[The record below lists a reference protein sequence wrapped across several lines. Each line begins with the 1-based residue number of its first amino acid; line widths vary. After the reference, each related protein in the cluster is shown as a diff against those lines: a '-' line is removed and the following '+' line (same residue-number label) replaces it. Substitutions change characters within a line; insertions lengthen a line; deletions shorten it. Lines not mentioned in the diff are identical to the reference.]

1 LGENSLICAVLLD
14 EAQVEENFRRFKIP
28 ILHKEKE
35 MADFRKWFLAFA
47 VVALLFAIPAS
58 AQPALQCT
66 ANAGVPPT
74 VRAEG
79 LTELVGD
86 IVLNCTG
93 GTPTPAGVAIAPA
106 NVTVFL
112 NVNVTSRLVADPM
125 TEALLLID
133 EPHSTTNP
141 TVPLIPCAAGTVG
154 TCSVLG
160 TSGGVGNP
168 GPYGTG
174 KGPNV
179 FQGRLTGSNQV
190 TFLGVPID
198 PPGSQTRVIRIT
210 NIRANANQLG
220 VSSTLVPT
228 QITAYISIT
237 GSTSVPVNNPQQ
249 TVAFVQAGLK
259 TSIQSGTLSTPI
271 NFLYCNS
278 ANSNIAGNNTSSL
291 QTGGQNGTQFIV
303 RFDEG
308 FASSWKVRNAALTIA
323 GPTAAATGSIG
334 DLNQNVPGAIYNT
347 ETGFSSGGSTDAIPT
362 GSGVVQQPTPF
373 PTTSG
378 LSSAGVANA
387 GTRLMIQFNAIPT
400 GAQLFVPVQLNTVN
414 QSSTSTVVGRAV
426 LVAADS
432 TGANIGGIGT
442 GSFGPIPATSTS
454 NTLSGVS
461 VISTNTGIAPIT
473 VTAGTAIAVYEIV
486 GTDPFQLERLEV
498 PVAVAFTASQSGL
511 TLGVQSTATAS
522 FAPISTVGTAS
533 STAPV
538 PRFAPGTPA
547 NSFIVNR
554 CNCNILFPWVSN
566 QAGFDTGIAISNTS
580 ADPFGT
586 TTQTGTVTLNYYTA
600 GTPVPPQTTNGPI
613 PAGQTLAF
621 TLSSGGNFG
630 IAATPGFQ
638 GYIIAQS
645 QFQYCHGI
653 AFFSAVGA
661 PGVGGAT
668 YLGIVLDSA
677 GLNRTKSPGEVQAH

>member
-1 LGENSLICAVLLD
+1 MRLRLNKRTSINSQL
-14 EAQVEENFRRFKIP
+14 Q
-28 ILHKEKE
+28 LHKEKE

-93 GTPTPAGVAIAPA
+93 GTPTAAGAQIAPA

-112 NVNVTSRLVADPM
+112 STNITSRLVADPM

-141 TVPLIPCAAGTVG
+141 NVPLQPCASGTGVP
-154 TCSVLG
+154 CPVLG
-160 TSGGVGNP
+160 TGGGVGLA
-168 GPYGTG
+168 GPYNGGTG
-174 KGPNV
+174 AYNV
-179 FQGRLTGSNQV
+179 YQGRLTGANQV

-198 PPGSQTRVIRIT
+198 PPGTNTRVIRIT
-210 NIRANANQLG
+210 NIRGNANQLG

-249 TVAFVQAGLK
+249 TVAFVQRGLT
-259 TSIQSGTLSTPI
+259 TSIQSGTLSTAI
-271 NFLYCNS
+271 KFLLCND
-278 ANSNIAGNNTSSL
+278 ANKDIAGTNTKALNS
-291 QTGGQNGTQFIV
+291 GGQNGTQFLV

-308 FASSWKVRNAALTIA
+308 FASSWKVRNASFLGASL
-323 GPTAAATGSIG
+323 TAASSGSLADI
-334 DLNQNVPGAIYNT
+334 NQNVPGAIYNT
-347 ETGFSSGGSTDAIPT
+347 ETGFYSGTTTDSIPAGATIPPNSTN
-362 GSGVVQQPTPF
+362 PF
-373 PTTSG
+373 TTTSG
-378 LSSAGVANA
+378 LNTAGQVTT
-387 GTRLMIQFNAIPT
+387 GTRLMINFNSVPT
-400 GAQLFVPVQLNTVN
+400 GAQIFVPTALNTVN
-414 QSSTSTVVGRAV
+414 QSNTTTVVGRAV
-426 LVAADS
+426 LVAADQF
-432 TGANIGGIGT
+432 GGNIGGIGS
-442 GSFGPIPATSTS
+442 GFGPIPATSTS

-461 VISTNTGIAPIT
+461 VVTGSTGIAPIT
-473 VTAGTAIAVYEIV
+473 VTAGTATAVYEIV
-486 GTDPFQLERLEV
+486 STDPFQLERLEV
-498 PVAVAFTASQSGL
+498 PVAIAFTANTTGL
-511 TLGVQSTATAS
+511 SVGLQSTLTAG
-522 FAPISTVGTAS
+522 FAPTSTVTVAS
-533 STAPV
+533 ASAPI

-547 NSFIVNR
+547 NSFIINR
-554 CNCNILFPWVSN
+554 CACNVLFPFVSN

-580 ADPFGT
+580 MDPFGT
-586 TTQTGTVTLNYYTA
+586 ATQTGTVTLNYYTG

-621 TLSSGGNFG
+621 TLGAGGNFG
-630 IAATPGFQ
+630 ITATPGFQ

-645 QFQYCHGI
+645 QFQYCHAMAYI
-653 AFFSAVGA
+653 SAAGN
-661 PGVGGAT
+661 PFGGAMG
-668 YLGIVLDSA
+668 YLGIVLDSG
-677 GLNRTKSPGEVQAH
+677 GLNRTGSPGEVQAH

>member
-1 LGENSLICAVLLD
+1 
-14 EAQVEENFRRFKIP
+14 
-28 ILHKEKE
+28 

-58 AQPALQCT
+58 AQQSPLQC
-66 ANAGVPPT
+66 AVNAGVPPT
-74 VRAEG
+74 VRGEG
-79 LTELVGD
+79 LTEPVGD

-112 NVNVTSRLVADPM
+112 NVNITSRLVADPM

-141 TVPLIPCAAGTVG
+141 TVPLIPCAAGTAG

-160 TSGGVGNP
+160 TNGGVGQF
-168 GPYGTG
+168 GPYGPG

-237 GSTSVPVNNPQQ
+237 GSTSVPLNNPQQ
-249 TVAFVQAGLK
+249 TVAFVQAGLR

-271 NFLYCNS
+271 NFLFCNP
-278 ANSNIAGNNTSSL
+278 ANANIAGSNTSAL
-291 QTGGQNGTQFIV
+291 QSGGQNGTQFIV

-323 GPTAAATGSIG
+323 GPNTAATGSVS

-347 ETGFSSGGSTDAIPT
+347 ETGFSSGGTTDAIPT
-362 GSGVVQQPTPF
+362 GSGVTQQAPPF
-373 PTTSG
+373 PAASG
-378 LSSAGVANA
+378 LSSAGVASA

-400 GAQLFVPVQLNTVN
+400 GAQIFVPVQLNTVN
-414 QSSTSTVVGRAV
+414 QSNTTTVVGRAV

-432 TGANIGGIGT
+432 TGANISVIPG
-442 GSFGPIPATSTS
+442 GSFGPVPATSPS
-454 NTLSGVS
+454 NPLSGVS
-461 VISTNTGIAPIT
+461 VISTNTGIAPVTI
-473 VTAGTAIAVYEIV
+473 TAGTGTAVYEIV
-486 GTDPFQLERLEV
+486 GADPFQLERLEV
-498 PVAVAFTASQSGL
+498 PVAVAFTASQTNL
-511 TLGVQSTATAS
+511 TLGVQATTTAG
-522 FAPISTVGTAS
+522 FAPISTVTTAS
-533 STAPV
+533 ATAPV

-547 NSFIVNR
+547 NAFIINR

-586 TTQTGTVTLNYYTA
+586 TAQTGTVTLNYYTA
-600 GTPVPPQTTNGPI
+600 GTPVPPQTTTGPI

-645 QFQYCHGI
+645 QFQFCHGI

-668 YLGIVLDSA
+668 YLGIVLDA
-677 GLNRTKSPGEVQAH
+677 TGLNRTKAPGEVQAH

>member
-14 EAQVEENFRRFKIP
+14 EAQVEENFRQFKIL

-93 GTPTPAGVAIAPA
+93 GTSTPVGVPIAPA

-112 NVNVTSRLVADPM
+112 STNITSRLVADPM

-141 TVPLIPCAAGTVG
+141 TVPLIPCTAGTAG
-154 TCSVLG
+154 TCNVVG
-160 TSGGVGNP
+160 QGGGVGDA

-179 FQGRLTGSNQV
+179 FQGRLTGANQV

-198 PPGSQTRVIRIT
+198 PPGSNTRVIRIT
-210 NIRANANQLG
+210 NIRGNANQLG

-237 GSTSVPVNNPQQ
+237 ASTSVPINNPQQ
-249 TVAFVQAGLK
+249 TVAFVQKGLN
-259 TSIQSGTLSTPI
+259 TSLQSGTLSTPI
-271 NFLYCNS
+271 KFLFCND
-278 ANSNIAGNNTSSL
+278 ANKDIAGTNTKALNS
-291 QTGGQNGTQFIV
+291 GGQSGTQFIV

-323 GPTAAATGSIG
+323 GANTAATGSVADI
-334 DLNQNVPGAIYNT
+334 NQNVPGAIYNT
-347 ETGFSSGGSTDAIPT
+347 ETGFSSGGTVDAIPS

-373 PTTSG
+373 PATAG
-378 LSSAGVANA
+378 LSSAGVANT
-387 GTRLMIQFNAIPT
+387 GTRLMIQFNSVPT
-400 GAQLFVPVQLNTVN
+400 GAQIFVPVQLNTVN
-414 QSSTSTVVGRAV
+414 QSVTGTITGRAV
-426 LVAADS
+426 LVAADV
-432 TGANIGGIGT
+432 TGGNSGGIGA
-442 GSFGPIPATSTS
+442 GFGPIPATSTTNS
-454 NTLSGVS
+454 LSGVS
-461 VISTNTGIAPIT
+461 VIPTNTGIAPIT
-473 VTAGTAIAVYEIV
+473 VVAGTASAVYEIV
-486 GTDPFQLERLEV
+486 SADPFSLERLEV
-498 PVAVAFTASQSGL
+498 PVALAYTANQTGL
-511 TLGVQSTATAS
+511 SLGLQSTLTAG
-522 FAPISTVGTAS
+522 FAPISTVTTAS
-533 STAPV
+533 ASAPI
-538 PRFAPGTPA
+538 PRFAPGTPL

-554 CNCNILFPWVSN
+554 CQCNLLFPWTSN
-566 QAGFDTGIAISNTS
+566 LAGFDTGVAISNTS

-600 GTPVPPQTTNGPI
+600 GTPVPPQTTNAPVPPGS
-613 PAGQTLAF
+613 TLTF
-621 TLSSGGNFG
+621 TLSSGGNYG

-645 QFQYCHGI
+645 QFQYCHGM
-653 AFFSAVGA
+653 AYFSAAGA
-661 PGVGGAT
+661 PGIGGGT
-668 YLGIVLDSA
+668 YLGIVLDTA
-677 GLNRTKSPGEVQAH
+677 GLNRTGSPGEVQAH